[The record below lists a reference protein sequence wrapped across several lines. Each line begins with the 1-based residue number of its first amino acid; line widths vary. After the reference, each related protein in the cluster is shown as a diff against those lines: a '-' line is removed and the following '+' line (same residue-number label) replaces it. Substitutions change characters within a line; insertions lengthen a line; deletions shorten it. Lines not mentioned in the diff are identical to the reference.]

1 MSNKAKLF
9 VSWVG
14 LRGAVPIIFATY
26 PMVAGV
32 DYSNQLFNMVFF
44 ITLVSLIFQGM
55 TISRSAVYF
64 DLKDENE
71 IIEKSFDVELSE
83 DINSVLKEELV
94 HNDLAG
100 KKLSEIK
107 MKQGMLVMLKKRR
120 HMPSFFR

>member
-1 MSNKAKLF
+1 
-9 VSWVG
+9 
-14 LRGAVPIIFATY
+14 
-26 PMVAGV
+26 
-32 DYSNQLFNMVFF
+32 
-44 ITLVSLIFQGM
+44 QGM

-94 HNDLAG
+94 RNDLAG

-107 MKQGMLVMLKKRR
+107 MKQGMLVMLIKRD
-120 HMPSFFR
+120 MKYLIPNGSTILLEGDKLLIIEETNEKSGKE